1 MHRIVSLLPST
12 TEIAC
17 ALGFRS
23 QLVGRSHECDYPGDI
38 GGLPVCT
45 SARLADGSSR
55 EIDDRVKDL
64 VERGISIYEVDAEL
78 LRDLAPTV
86 ILTQDQC
93 AVCAVTLEEVE
104 AAVGDWIESRP
115 TLLSLSPEKLD
126 DVWGDLRRV
135 GSALG
140 VAETGQRVVDELTE
154 RVERIKE
161 RAERRDAEPTVAC
174 IEWIDPPMSAGNWMP
189 ELVTLAGG
197 RSLYGQPGA
206 HSAWLEWDDL
216 RRADPDV
223 IVVIPCGFDL
233 PRTRAELPPL
243 LAQPGFLELRA
254 VRHDRLVL
262 ADGNAFFNRP
272 GPRLV
277 ESLEILAEIL
287 HPELFSF
294 GHEGIGWERWRS

>member
-1 MHRIVSLLPST
+1 MHRIISLLPST

-23 QLVGRSHECDYPGDI
+23 QLVGRSHECDYPGDL
-38 GGLPVCT
+38 GDVPVCT
-45 SARLADGSSR
+45 AARLADGTSR

-64 VERGISIYEVDAEL
+64 VERGVSIYEVNAEL
-78 LRDLAPTV
+78 LRELAPTA

-93 AVCAVTLEEVE
+93 AVCAVTLDEVE
-104 AAVGDWIESRP
+104 AALCDWLESRP
-115 TLLSLSPEKLD
+115 TLISLSPARLD
-126 DVWGDLRRV
+126 DVWQDIRRV
-135 GSALG
+135 GLALSADETARRVTDAL
-140 VAETGQRVVDELTE
+140 VA
-154 RVERIKE
+154 RVEQIQQQ
-161 RAERRDAEPTVAC
+161 AERRDAEPTVAC

-189 ELVTLAGG
+189 EMVKLAGG
-197 RSLYGQPGA
+197 DPLFGEPGE
-206 HSAWLEWDDL
+206 HSAWLEWHDL
-216 RRADPDV
+216 CREDPDILLV
-223 IVVIPCGFDL
+223 TPCGFDL

-243 LAQPGFLELRA
+243 LAQPGYRELSA
-254 VRHDRLVL
+254 VRKGRVYL

-294 GHEGIGWERWRS
+294 GHEGKGWERA